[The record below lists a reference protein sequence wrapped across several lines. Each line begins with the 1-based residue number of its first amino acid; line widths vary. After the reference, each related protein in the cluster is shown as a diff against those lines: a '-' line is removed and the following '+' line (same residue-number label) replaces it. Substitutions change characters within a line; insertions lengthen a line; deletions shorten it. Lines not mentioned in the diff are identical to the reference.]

1 MIKTILELLAIIIIT
16 IVVLLVVDSR
26 KQVFMLEVIYIYAC
40 WANEVLTQFIEE
52 VEKEGIDCIE
62 KDKFRF

>member
-1 MIKTILELLAIIIIT
+1 
-16 IVVLLVVDSR
+16 
-26 KQVFMLEVIYIYAC
+26 MLEVIYIYAC